1 MQNAKFKLEWAEVL
15 GILLSKISDHF
26 EILVVNTNI

>member
-1 MQNAKFKLEWAEVL
+1 LEWAEVL